1 MWSGLVNRVATAA
14 KITSLA
20 CRRIVEAGARRAV
33 GVGEVCMVQ
42 NIEEFGT
49 ELGGEAF
56 LEFRFFDNGH
66 IPVPVPQVAEA
77 VTPRIAD
84 GSQRG
89 RKEDRLAVGTHVAPN
104 TVHHIEL
111 ANVASNSV
119 QTGGWR
125 SLRVAGGGGNAGNA
139 AAC

>member
-1 MWSGLVNRVATAA
+1 M
-14 KITSLA
+14 
-20 CRRIVEAGARRAV
+20 VE
-33 GVGEVCMVQ
+33 
-42 NIEEFGT
+42 NIEELGA
-49 ELGGEAF
+49 ELSGEAF
-56 LEFRFFDNGH
+56 LEFRLLEDGD
-66 IPVPVPQVAEA
+66 IPVPEPQVAEA

-119 QTGGWR
+119 QTGDWR
-125 SLRVAGGGGNAGNA
+125 SLRVAEGGGNAGYA
-139 AAC
+139 ALC